1 MSQDSRFRFDD
12 ILDNDPASSNNE
24 AKEDGQGLHER
35 YPAHGNVRYLGF
47 VWEDG
52 RRLFLNYAYLVSGE
66 YNPSERTILLGFTS
80 HEARIKGIFLDG
92 LYEALMAQIT
102 RLIVCQDARYN
113 STADKGEPRV
123 NAIEVIKLP

>member
-24 AKEDGQGLHER
+24 AKEDGQGPHER
-35 YPAHGNVRYLGF
+35 YPGHGNVRNLGF

-52 RRLFLNYAYLVSGE
+52 RRLFLNYAYLVSAE
-66 YNPSERTILLGFTS
+66 YNPSGRIMLLSFTT
-80 HEARIKGIFLDG
+80 HEVTIKGIFLDS
-92 LYEALMAQIT
+92 LYAALMGQIT

-123 NAIEVIKLP
+123 NAIEVIKLT